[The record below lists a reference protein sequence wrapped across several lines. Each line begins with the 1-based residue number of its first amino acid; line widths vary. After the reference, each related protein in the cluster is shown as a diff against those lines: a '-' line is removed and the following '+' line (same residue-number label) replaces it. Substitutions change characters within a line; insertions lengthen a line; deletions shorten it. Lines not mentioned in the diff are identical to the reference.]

1 MPDEVSTKHDIN
13 KKIERFEGITM
24 TLKINLQKSVAEM
37 LVLSILNNGTMYGYQ
52 LIQELEAQSKGL
64 FSIKEG
70 TLYPLLYRLI
80 DNNMVSFEKKL
91 VGKRRTRVYYNIT
104 EDGKEYL
111 QQILKSYQDM
121 VQGVTNVLV
130 KNGQSIHI
138 VTE

>member
-1 MPDEVSTKHDIN
+1 
-13 KKIERFEGITM
+13 M

-70 TLYPLLYRLI
+70 TLYRLI

-121 VQGVTNVLV
+121 VQGVANVLV

>member
-1 MPDEVSTKHDIN
+1 
-13 KKIERFEGITM
+13 M

-37 LVLSILNNGTMYGYQ
+37 LVLSILNNDTMYGYQ
-52 LIQELEAQSKGL
+52 LIQELEAQSKGQ
-64 FSIKEG
+64 FSM
-70 TLYPLLYRLI
+70 YRLI

-91 VGKRRTRVYYNIT
+91 VGKRRTRVYHNIT

-121 VQGVTNVLV
+121 VQGVANVLV

>member
-1 MPDEVSTKHDIN
+1 
-13 KKIERFEGITM
+13 M

-52 LIQELEAQSKGL
+52 LIQELEAQSTGL

-80 DNNMVSFEKKL
+80 DNDMVSFEKKL

-121 VQGVTNVLV
+121 VQGVANVLV

>member
-1 MPDEVSTKHDIN
+1 
-13 KKIERFEGITM
+13 M

-52 LIQELEAQSKGL
+52 LIQELEEQSKGL

-91 VGKRRTRVYYNIT
+91 VGKRRTRVYYDIT

-121 VQGVTNVLV
+121 VQGVANVLV

>member
-1 MPDEVSTKHDIN
+1 
-13 KKIERFEGITM
+13 M

-80 DNNMVSFEKKL
+80 DNNMVS

-121 VQGVTNVLV
+121 VQGVANVLV

>member
-1 MPDEVSTKHDIN
+1 
-13 KKIERFEGITM
+13 M

-52 LIQELEAQSKGL
+52 LIQELEAH
-64 FSIKEG
+64 
-70 TLYPLLYRLI
+70 
-80 DNNMVSFEKKL
+80 
-91 VGKRRTRVYYNIT
+91 YNIT

-121 VQGVTNVLV
+121 VQGVANVLV

>member
-1 MPDEVSTKHDIN
+1 
-13 KKIERFEGITM
+13 M

-52 LIQELEAQSKGL
+52 LIQELEEQSKGL

-91 VGKRRTRVYYNIT
+91 VGK
-104 EDGKEYL
+104 EYL

-121 VQGVTNVLV
+121 VQGVANVLV

>member
-1 MPDEVSTKHDIN
+1 
-13 KKIERFEGITM
+13 M

-80 DNNMVSFEKKL
+80 DNDMVSFEKKL

-104 EDGKEYL
+104 EDGKEY

-121 VQGVTNVLV
+121 VQGVANVLV
-130 KNGQSIHI
+130 KNGQYIHI